1 METRADIQHKL
12 TLINDSFRS
21 IVSLMENLF
30 DQIYELQRL
39 PAGSWK
45 ESEDKRLGRSC
56 TIPEQNYSM
65 EEVIVGDTVV
75 VREKLPAPKKER
87 KKKMVVIASPT
98 GPEILH
104 V

>member
-21 IVSLMENLF
+21 IVSMMETLF

-45 ESEDKRLGRSC
+45 ESEDKR
-56 TIPEQNYSM
+56 M
-65 EEVIVGDTVV
+65 
-75 VREKLPAPKKER
+75 PARTEPIAPVPKKER
-87 KKKMVVIASPT
+87 KKRIIVMATPT
-98 GPEILH
+98 GPEILSM
-104 V
+104 

>member
-21 IVSLMENLF
+21 IVSMMENLF

-39 PAGSWK
+39 PVGSWK
-45 ESEDKRLGRSC
+45 ESEDKRMPPR
-56 TIPEQNYSM
+56 TEPTAP
-65 EEVIVGDTVV
+65 V
-75 VREKLPAPKKER
+75 PKKER

-98 GPEILH
+98 GPEILNM
-104 V
+104 